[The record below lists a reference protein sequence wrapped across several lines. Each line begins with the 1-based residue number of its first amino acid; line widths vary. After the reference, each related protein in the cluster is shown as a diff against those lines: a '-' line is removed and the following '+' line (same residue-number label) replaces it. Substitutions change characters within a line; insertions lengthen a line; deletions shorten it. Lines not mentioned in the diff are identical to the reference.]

1 MKPLCQTLP
10 EANKVF
16 QNGKQTLKITRLFF
30 KGLLFEAPTNN
41 RLAKQDRL
49 NFKNLSLKK
58 LLLDSFEIRSNF
70 ANDFPSFAL
79 TIQNRKPES
88 LSGTIPLFLT

>member
-30 KGLLFEAPTNN
+30 KGLLFVTFSANN

-49 NFKNLSLKK
+49 NFKNLSLKE
-58 LLLDSFEIRSNF
+58 LLDSFEIRCNF

-79 TIQNRKPES
+79 TIQKRKPES
-88 LSGTIPLFLT
+88 LPGTIPLFLT